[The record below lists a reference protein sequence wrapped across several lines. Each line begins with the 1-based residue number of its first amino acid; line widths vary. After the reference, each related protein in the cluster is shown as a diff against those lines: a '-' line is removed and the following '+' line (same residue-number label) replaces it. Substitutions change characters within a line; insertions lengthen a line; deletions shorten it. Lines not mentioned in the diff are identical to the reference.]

1 MSTSFKENIYK
12 LLSVVVK
19 TNLEIIFDDDIDI
32 CNIIK
37 LFFSDYVIFL
47 TSKYFFYNFDI
58 FCLKK
63 NLLQYFDKYDVIY
76 LNYTN
81 KNKIINLINII
92 NNFIK
97 NTDIHT
103 KNKFMNILIQESKFK
118 NIVHKRMK
126 EIYFSDNT
134 IEPSILYKKILFA
147 NQELFLPFNNYVIK
161 KMEYKLRTFCQIA
174 EKLGAEKIIIEYAN
188 NIENSTKT
196 NIKTS
201 VLNIGIG
208 GSNDK
213 NENINNS
220 IKIVL
225 EYPNNTY
232 DINLNKYY
240 IINSILDENDFM
252 ITKEEFESDLEL
264 RFLIDARCVN
274 LIHKYHTNFII
285 SHMNNIEQ
293 KIFMKASKYGLDMG
307 HSKIN
312 NENTKISIL
321 IEFVPLHNN
330 FNIIDGTNIHVLREG
345 FVYLSNIIKMENS
358 YTKLL
363 GFIKSHL
370 NAIEK
375 KWIQLPYQYN
385 YINDI
390 SKIYYT
396 IFNLN
401 FKDNEL
407 ELLLRKYFENNL
419 HWDTFIKFRDLIL
432 KGSDNELDKINFITF
447 QFYDI
452 LNCKKN
458 IMDNI
463 NKYIYSEYD
472 TFSNNQKNNINNVS
486 NSNNNDENVVNLD
499 ELENSDFDFDD
510 SVSFEDFEKKTY
522 KNNYNFFEENRNK
535 IIKILITSFKKSFYF
550 KGGLSDNVFDSQL
563 LIKKIKNIIYFY
575 FDYEMKSLNEEY
587 EACVLN
593 KNNIEFNYLIDEIIN
608 TVSIKILVNNN
619 YKKNDTTPKLKNNK
633 EDKISLLVRQ
643 KKIFIN
649 FLLRYHNFKKD
660 NNKVNE
666 FIIKSINKN
675 INNSK
680 KNTDNPKNIIENHKN
695 IIENDKNIKENS
707 KKNNSLYTLKNALT
721 NNLNSIIPL
730 TEIYKNYSK
739 YKLFYVWENINNV
752 ISYFD

>member
-1 MSTSFKENIYK
+1 MSTLFKQNIYK

-19 TNLEIIFDDDIDI
+19 TNLEIIFDTDLDI

-63 NLLQYFDKYDVIY
+63 NLLQYFDKYDVVY

-97 NTDIHT
+97 NSDINT
-103 KNKFMNILIQESKFK
+103 KNKFMSLLIQESKFK
-118 NIVHKRMK
+118 NIIHKRMK
-126 EIYFSDNT
+126 EIYFFDNN
-134 IEPSILYKKILFA
+134 IEPSILYKKILFS

-174 EKLGAEKIIIEYAN
+174 EKLGSEKIIIEYAN

-196 NIKTS
+196 NVNINMN
-201 VLNIGIG
+201 VLNIGGKID
-208 GSNDK
+208 N

-232 DINLNKYY
+232 DINLNKFY
-240 IINSILDENDFM
+240 IINSILDENDYM
-252 ITKEEFESDLEL
+252 ITKQEFESDLEL

-285 SHMNNIEQ
+285 THMNNIEQ

-312 NENTKISIL
+312 NESTKISIL
-321 IEFVPLHNN
+321 IEFIPLHNN

-407 ELLLRKYFENNL
+407 EVLLRKYFENNL

-432 KGSDNELDKINFITF
+432 KGSDNEMDKINFITF

-458 IMDNI
+458 IMDKI
-463 NKYIYSEYD
+463 NKYIFNEYE
-472 TFSNNQKNNINNVS
+472 TFINNQKNNINKVS
-486 NSNNNDENVVNLD
+486 NSINNDENENVINLND
-499 ELENSDFDFDD
+499 IETSEFDFDD
-510 SVSFEDFEKKTY
+510 SVSFENFEKDTY
-522 KNNYNFFEENRNK
+522 KNNYDFFEKNKDK
-535 IIKILITSFKKSFYF
+535 IIKIIITSFKKSFYF

-563 LIKKIKNIIYFY
+563 LVKKVKNIIYFY
-575 FDYEMKSLNEEY
+575 FDYEMKSLNEDY
-587 EACVLN
+587 ESCVLN
-593 KNNIEFNYLIDEIIN
+593 KNNLEFNYLIDEVIN

-643 KKIFIN
+643 QKIFIN
-649 FLLRYHNFKKD
+649 FLLKYHTFKKD
-660 NNKVNE
+660 NAKVNE
-666 FIIKSINKN
+666 FIIKSIKKKTKTTET
-675 INNSK
+675 INNNNNN
-680 KNTDNPKNIIENHKN
+680 NTTT
-695 IIENDKNIKENS
+695 
-707 KKNNSLYTLKNALT
+707 YTLKTALT
-721 NNLNSIIPL
+721 NNLSIIIPPSV
-730 TEIYKNYSK
+730 IYKNYSK
-739 YKLFYVWENINNV
+739 YKLFYVWENLEEVIN
-752 ISYFD
+752 YFD